1 MRQVGV
7 IAAAA
12 RVALDTGVERL
23 VEDHANARVLA
34 EGLADL
40 DSTCVD
46 LAAVETNMVY
56 LDLRPFSKTG
66 PEVAEAMLREGI
78 VTLGMARDVMRLV
91 THRDVDRAGI
101 DRALAAFRTVLA
113 A

>member
-1 MRQVGV
+1 MRQAGV

-12 RVALDTGVERL
+12 RVALETGIDRL
-23 VEDHANARVLA
+23 AEDHANARFLA
-34 EGLADL
+34 EGLAEIDG
-40 DSTCVD
+40 SCVD
-46 LAAVETNMVY
+46 LSSVETNMVY

-66 PEVAEAMLREGI
+66 PEVADAMLREGV

-101 DRALAAFRTVLA
+101 QRAIDAFRKVLRG
-113 A
+113 